1 MEGRALESQILLNPY
16 LKNPFVSF
24 DLRKK
29 DFMAPSRE
37 LTDNLQKSFEDG
49 NIIVIEGLKPE
60 NLDFFLDLPPALFSQ
75 WVPPLEDLDILK
87 KPIDSEHPFW
97 SFYPDVDQIAHF
109 QNRLESFQKSW
120 EPLQQN
126 LFPNYQYQKRYWS
139 WRMNAMDLGYL
150 HLDVPPLYKEHQMR
164 SFMNLSRRPRIIE
177 VGPTLESLI
186 AKFYHSANLAELV
199 HLNATDYLQ
208 EIKVRLF
215 KKLKFED
222 HYLPRHVLRLA
233 PGAIWISH
241 SSLITHGL
249 IYGEK
254 TVCLETR
261 IPPQQIKN
269 QEKTFHSIFERVKK
283 NQIKEAEDF
292 PLFLPDQTMGR
303 ALGLPQEDEFR
314 AIDPILD

>member
-1 MEGRALESQILLNPY
+1 METQYALNPN
-16 LKNPFVSF
+16 LSNPFVMF
-24 DLRKK
+24 DLTSK
-29 DFMAPSRE
+29 DFTSPAPSL
-37 LTDNLQKSFEDG
+37 LTSLQDEFEKG
-49 NIIVIEGLKPE
+49 KILVIEGLRPK
-60 NLDFFLDLPPALFSQ
+60 NLDFFLDIPAARFAD
-75 WVPPLEDLDILK
+75 WVPPVEDHEILE
-87 KPIDSEHPFW
+87 KPVNSSHLFW
-97 SFYPDVDQIAHF
+97 SFYPDQESILNF
-109 QNRLESFQKSW
+109 QQKLQAFQESW

-186 AKFYHSANLAELV
+186 AKFYHSANLAELA

-215 KKLKFED
+215 KKFKFED

-269 QEKTFHSIFERVKK
+269 QDRAFHSIFERVKK
-283 NQIKEAEDF
+283 NQIKDAEDF
-292 PLFLPDQTMGR
+292 PLFLPDQTRER
-303 ALGLPQEDEFR
+303 ALEPLQADQFR
-314 AIDPILD
+314 AIGPILD

>member
-1 MEGRALESQILLNPY
+1 METQYALNPK
-16 LKNPFVSF
+16 LSNPFVMF
-24 DLRKK
+24 DLTLK
-29 DFMAPSRE
+29 DLKSPDLSLRHS
-37 LTDNLQKSFEDG
+37 LQDEFEKG
-49 NIIVIEGLKPE
+49 KILVIEGLRPE
-60 NLDFFLDLPPALFSQ
+60 NLDFFLDLPAARFNE
-75 WVPPLEDLDILK
+75 WVPPVEDHEILAE
-87 KPIDSEHPFW
+87 PVNSSHAFW
-97 SFYPDVDQIAHF
+97 SFYPNQESILNF
-109 QNRLESFQKSW
+109 QQKLQAFQESW

-186 AKFYHSANLAELV
+186 AKFYRSANLTELV

-269 QEKTFHSIFERVKK
+269 QDKTFHSIFERVKK
-283 NQIKEAEDF
+283 NQIKDAEDF
-292 PLFLPDQTMGR
+292 PLFLPDQTTGR
-303 ALGLPQEDEFR
+303 APEPLQEDESH
-314 AIDPILD
+314 ATGPILD